1 MRASGEEGLARV
13 TDATCAFASEDYR
26 LSVIV
31 LPVSVLRGPASYWPM
46 IFTFFPVKFG
56 GIRTEHRN
64 GIGGQ
69 S

>member
-1 MRASGEEGLARV
+1 MRASGQEGLARV
-13 TDATCAFASEDYR
+13 REATCAFASKDYR
-26 LSVIV
+26 LSVTV
-31 LPVSVLRGPASYWPM
+31 LPVSVLRGPASYSPT
-46 IFTFFPVKFG
+46 IFTFFPATFG